1 MKLHFCIYL
10 NKFVEFLCST
20 KDSLG
25 MFIIEAF
32 VIVFLKS
39 AGPPV
44 LTGNIWF
51 GMQIVL
57 LRKPNVGLK
66 NIKSLIH

>member
-1 MKLHFCIYL
+1 MGS
-10 NKFVEFLCST
+10 ST

-25 MFIIEAF
+25 MFIIVAF
-32 VIVFLKS
+32 VIVFLSS

-51 GMQIVL
+51 GMQSFL

>member
-1 MKLHFCIYL
+1 
-10 NKFVEFLCST
+10 
-20 KDSLG
+20 

-51 GMQIVL
+51 GMQIFL

-66 NIKSLIH
+66 NKWAIQALVKLVLHECETVWAL

>member
-44 LTGNIWF
+44 LTG
-51 GMQIVL
+51 MQICL
-57 LRKPNVGLK
+57 LREPNVGVK

>member
-1 MKLHFCIYL
+1 M
-10 NKFVEFLCST
+10 EFLCST

-44 LTGNIWF
+44 LTGMHIF
-51 GMQIVL
+51 L
-57 LRKPNVGLK
+57 LREPNVGVK